1 MLQIYINSIQKT
13 AEFKDEINEYIKMSS
28 KFAVIKDEIYFNSA
42 VAKAQNLSKNDALR
56 AYDEIYENKQKGYC
70 IALDEKGVMCDSF
83 EFAKI
88 LNLNSQI
95 SFFIGGAYGL
105 SENFKAK
112 MDKIISLT
120 RLTLAHKL
128 AKLVLFE
135 QIFRGLC
142 INNSHPY
149 HK

>member
-1 MLQIYINSIQKT
+1 MFSIQKSKSD
-13 AEFKDEINEYIKMSS
+13 AFDDEIKNYLKMSS
-28 KFAVIKDEIYFNSA
+28 KYAKIGDYVIFNDKI
-42 VAKAQNLSKNDALR
+42 AKAQAKGRDEAYR
-56 AYDEIYENKQKGYC
+56 AYDESFLPKMSGFC
-70 IALDEKGVMCDSF
+70 VALDERGRDLDSF

-88 LNLNSQI
+88 FANNSQI

-105 SENFKAK
+105 SENFKQRADLMVK
-112 MDKIISLT
+112 LSSLT
-120 RLTLAHKL
+120 MAHKV

-142 INNSHPY
+142 INANHPY

>member
-1 MLQIYINSIQKT
+1 MFSIQKSKSD
-13 AEFKDEINEYIKMSS
+13 AFDDEIRKYLKMSS
-28 KFAVIKDEIYFNSA
+28 KYAKVSDCVIFNDKI
-42 VAKAQNLSKNDALR
+42 AKAQAKGKDEAYR
-56 AYDEIYENKQKGYC
+56 AYDENFLPKMGGFNVV
-70 IALDEKGVMCDSF
+70 LDECGKDFDSF

-88 LNLNSQI
+88 FANNSQV

-105 SENFKAK
+105 SENFKQKANLCVK
-112 MDKIISLT
+112 LSSLT
-120 RLTLAHKL
+120 MAHKV

-142 INNSHPY
+142 INANHPY